1 MHGRELGQHWDD
13 AEISD
18 AIVDEELE
26 SLENVAEMDDAEIAG
41 AENDSKNEEVTSG
54 YKQKYT
60 HLRAT
65 HAINILHSY
74 MT

>member
-13 AEISD
+13 VEISD

-54 YKQKYT
+54 
-60 HLRAT
+60 
-65 HAINILHSY
+65 
-74 MT
+74 